1 MDVVRFVYEDAKGNV
16 STREVAQW
24 ADDGWQLKGI
34 CSSDSRF
41 KTFRRDRI
49 VEVLTDPDP
58 LVAMQRPTHLAPQQ
72 DPSTITLSP
81 SLEILFTGFPK
92 ARRTALEGY
101 ASEAGMRLRK
111 TVSKELSFVC
121 AGPNAGPT
129 KLRKAQGQG
138 VAVLD
143 EADLVW
149 LLETGEMP
157 E

>member
-16 STREVAQW
+16 SMREVAQW
-24 ADDGWQLKGI
+24 VDDGWQLKGI

-49 VEVLTDPDP
+49 VEVLTDPGL
-58 LVAMQRPTHLAPQQ
+58 LVAIQRPAHLAPQQ
-72 DPSTITLSP
+72 DPSTITSSP

-92 ARRTALEGY
+92 ARRAALEEY

-121 AGPNAGPT
+121 AGPNAGST
-129 KLRKAQGQG
+129 KLRKAQGQC

-143 EADLVW
+143 ESDFLW
-149 LLETGEMP
+149 LLGTGELP